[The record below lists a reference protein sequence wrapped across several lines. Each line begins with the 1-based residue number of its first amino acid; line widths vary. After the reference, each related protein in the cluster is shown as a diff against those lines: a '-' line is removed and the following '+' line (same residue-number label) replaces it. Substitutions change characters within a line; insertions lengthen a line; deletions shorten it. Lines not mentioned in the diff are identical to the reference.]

1 MEGKLVIISGPS
13 GTGKT
18 TIVKYLLDS
27 GLNLAFSVSATTRE
41 PRAIEKHGTDYYF
54 LSVADFRKK
63 TENGEFVEWEEVY
76 KDVLYGTLRSE
87 LQRIWS
93 NGCHVLFDV
102 DVKGGINLKKQYG
115 NRAIALFIMPPSVEE
130 LKKRLAGRGSET
142 PEKVKMRLD
151 KAEQEMQLSDQ
162 FDTIIVNKILDVAKE
177 ETLQMVR
184 SFLEW

>member
-18 TIVKYLLDS
+18 TIVKHLLDS

-41 PRAIEKHGTDYYF
+41 PRVDEKHGTDYFF
-54 LSVADFRKK
+54 LSVEEFRRRIEKQ
-63 TENGEFVEWEEVY
+63 EFVEWEEVY
-76 KDVLYGTLRSE
+76 NNILYGTLKGE
-87 LQRIWS
+87 MQRIWS

-102 DVKGGINLKKQYG
+102 DVKGGINLKKIYG
-115 NRAIALFIMPPSVEE
+115 NRAIALFIMPPSIED
-130 LKKRLAGRGSET
+130 LRKRLAKRGSET
-142 PEKVKMRLD
+142 PEKVKIRVA
-151 KAEQEMQLSDQ
+151 KAEEELKLSNQ

-177 ETLQMVR
+177 ETLQMVS

>member
-18 TIVKYLLDS
+18 SIVKHLLDS

-41 PRAIEKHGTDYYF
+41 PRASEKHGTDYYF
-54 LSVADFRKK
+54 LKIDEFRKK
-63 TENGEFVEWEEVY
+63 VEIGEFVEWQEVY
-76 KDVLYGTLRSE
+76 KDVLYGTLKSE
-87 LQRIWS
+87 MQRIWNS
-93 NGCHVLFDV
+93 GCHVLFDV
-102 DVKGGINLKKQYG
+102 DVKGGINLKKIYG
-115 NRAIALFIMPPSVEE
+115 NRAIALFIMPPSVDE
-130 LKKRLAGRGSET
+130 LTKRLAGRGSESAD
-142 PEKVKMRLD
+142 KIKMRVS
-151 KAEQEMQLSDQ
+151 KAEEEMQLANQ